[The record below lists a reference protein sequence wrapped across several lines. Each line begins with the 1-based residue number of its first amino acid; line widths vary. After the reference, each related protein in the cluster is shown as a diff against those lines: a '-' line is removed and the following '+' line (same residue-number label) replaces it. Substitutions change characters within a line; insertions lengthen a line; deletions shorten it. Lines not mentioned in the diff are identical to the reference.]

1 MDSVLFRWVKRSTYD
16 NIRVK
21 DPATLYFIKDEHV
34 FYKGVQEYGGVQSIS
49 YEIDADGDY
58 ILNITNG
65 DGTVEQLELASKT
78 NISNLKQAVEDL
90 DQYLS
95 SHVVAKGD
103 ENTSAHVKLTDTIDD
118 TDLKDVDD
126 NTAVTPKAV
135 SVYVTNY
142 QGKSFLKY
150 PTYMDFPVTGKPDI
164 LYLALDTNFLW
175 FYNNDHYEL
184 LGDNWK
190 TIEQIQGI
198 IS

>member
-65 DGTVEQLELASKT
+65 DGTQDVLKVASSRRLTRAIEMLQDDLANHITTKA
-78 NISNLKQAVEDL
+78 N
-90 DQYLS
+90 
-95 SHVVAKGD
+95 
-103 ENTSAHVKLTDTIDD
+103 ENTSAHTKITDTID
-118 TDLKDVDD
+118 TVNPKDVSD

-135 SVYVTNY
+135 VDYVTENFENFKRY
-142 QGKSFLKY
+142 PNMMSFPIVGSPNVIYYDSSSKV
-150 PTYMDFPVTGKPDI
+150 TYTYTDGAYEVFTPSWSQIKIIRG
-164 LYLALDTNFLW
+164 DTSINA
-175 FYNNDHYEL
+175 
-184 LGDNWK
+184 
-190 TIEQIQGI
+190 
-198 IS
+198 

>member
-16 NIRVK
+16 SIRVK

-34 FYKGVQEYGGVQSIS
+34 FYKGVQEYGGVQAIS
-49 YEIDADGDY
+49 YELDSDGDY
-58 ILNITNG
+58 ILSITNG
-65 DGTVEQLELASKT
+65 DGTVEQLQIASKT

-95 SHVVAKGD
+95 AHVATKGD
-103 ENTSAHVKLTDTIDD
+103 EDTSGHVKLTDTIDD
-118 TDLKDVDD
+118 TDLKDIND

-135 SVYVTNY
+135 SVYVQNY

-150 PTYMDFPVTGKPDI
+150 RTYVEFPVTGKPDT

-175 FYNNDHYEL
+175 FYDEDHYEIV
-184 LGDNWK
+184 GDNWK